1 MLAAMTPCLLRIT
14 LVGVLLL
21 PTAFA
26 GSALAES
33 GLQITPDDS
42 CTLVSK
48 DVADQRWVITLNADD
63 GTATGN
69 VFFPA
74 GGDSRFVACSQTASS
89 EEMLTFACAGADRCP
104 LAPCTQDEWA
114 PIGEVTIP
122 RSFFRPRSSS
132 TLGAAF
138 TTAITGSGR
147 LVSDRSGGGPA
158 DGSGSAFPTL
168 QIVARRFGSAEH
180 PLVAA
185 RPSGLQVTGDGKR
198 TLISKDVGDERWAIS
213 RNADDG
219 SATGN
224 VFFPA
229 GGEPKFV
236 WCGQEGTTGDDLVF
250 SCSGADACRDT
261 ICGPEQWSYIA
272 QVQLPA
278 SFFSPPARV
287 RLEDLEVTVLAT
299 LGGDDG
305 FYGIALA
312 LDRGYSL
319 RQILRAALSGRLQA
333 DGWVVMKTGGLEP
346 PEGPA
351 HGILAAA
358 GVPSALALPLATGP
372 APDPKR
378 TPPRLLIRT
387 LLEKA
392 DVAAGTQG
400 KFGLVVL
407 ISLTSQGYSLEQIVQ
422 GILFDRVWFAPL
434 YSSAG
439 FAIFDDSG
447 RLVFPDGPPSDL
459 VAPPSSAT
467 PTPRPTSTPVG
478 EVCGNG
484 VARGEE
490 ECDGGDL
497 RGATCQALG
506 FDRGTLRCT
515 GRCIY
520 YVVDCSDNPSCTEQ
534 LCPDGACV
542 PRGSDCC
549 GGGRYCRAGSLCV
562 GSGKCCPVAVPQLC
576 GTSCVA
582 AETEC
587 CGGYY
592 CDPGFVCA
600 SGGGCCP
607 EGLPQPCPDSTCT
620 IAGYVCCGGGT
631 SCPPGQACT
640 QDGTCE

>member
-1 MLAAMTPCLLRIT
+1 MILCLFRSV
-14 LVGVLLL
+14 LVGVLLV

-26 GSALAES
+26 GSAMAES

-74 GGDSRFVACSQTASS
+74 GGDSRFVACHQTASS

-132 TLGAAF
+132 TLGAEF

-147 LVSDRSGGGPA
+147 LVSDRAGGGPA
-158 DGSGSAFPTL
+158 DGSGSAVPTL
-168 QIVARRFGSAEH
+168 QIVARRLGSAEH

-213 RNADDG
+213 RNGDDG

-236 WCGQEGTTGDDLVF
+236 WCGQEGAAGDDLVF

-319 RQILRAALSGRLQA
+319 RQVLRAALSGRLQT
-333 DGWVVMKTGGLEP
+333 DGSVVMKTGGLEP

-358 GVPSALALPLATGP
+358 GVSSALTLPLATGP
-372 APDPKR
+372 APNPKP
-378 TPPRLLIRT
+378 TPSRLIRH

-392 DVAAGTQG
+392 DLVAGVRSRY
-400 KFGLVVL
+400 GLCVL
-407 ISLTSQGYSLEQIVQ
+407 ISLASQGYSLEQIVQ
-422 GILFDRVWFAPL
+422 GILFDRVKFGRVSIGTNNRIEL
-434 YSSAG
+434 VE
-439 FAIFDDSG
+439 IVDDSG
-447 RLVFPDGPPSDL
+447 GLLYPDGPPSDL
-459 VAPPSSAT
+459 VVPLSSPT
-467 PTPRPTSTPVG
+467 PTPRPTQTPVG

-484 VARGEE
+484 VAGGDE

-506 FDRGTLRCT
+506 FAHGTLGCT
-515 GRCIY
+515 SRCIY
-520 YVVDCSDNPSCTEQ
+520 YVVDCSDEPSCTEQ
-534 LCPDGACV
+534 RCPDGACV

-549 GGGRYCRAGSLCV
+549 GGGRYCRPGSLCV
-562 GSGKCCPVAVPQLC
+562 GGGKCCPAASPQLC
-576 GTSCVA
+576 GTLCVS

-592 CDPGFVCA
+592 CNPGFVCA

-607 EGLPQPCPDSTCT
+607 EGLPQPCPDGTCT

>member
-1 MLAAMTPCLLRIT
+1 MLATMIPCLLRIT
-14 LVGVLLL
+14 LLGVLLL

-26 GSALAES
+26 GSALAKS

-89 EEMLTFACAGADRCP
+89 EESLTFACAGADRCP
-104 LAPCTQDEWA
+104 LAPCTPDEWA

-132 TLGAAF
+132 TLGAEF

-147 LVSDRSGGGPA
+147 LVSARTGGGPA
-158 DGSGSAFPTL
+158 DGSGRAFPTL
-168 QIVARRFGSAEH
+168 QIVAWRLGSAAH

-213 RNADDG
+213 RNGDDG

-236 WCGQEGTTGDDLVF
+236 WCGQEGTAGDDLVF

-333 DGWVVMKTGGLEP
+333 DGSVVMKKGGLEP

-372 APDPKR
+372 APQS
-378 TPPRLLIRT
+378 TPRPIIGM
-387 LLEKA
+387 LLEMTDA
-392 DVAAGTQG
+392 VGGGRGQL
-400 KFGLVVL
+400 GLSVL
-407 ISLTSQGYSLEQIVQ
+407 ISLTSQGYSLEQIVE
-422 GILFDRVWFAPL
+422 GILSDEIVMPTDPESR
-434 YSSAG
+434 YSFEMVDHAG
-439 FAIFDDSG
+439 HWIP
-447 RLVFPDGPPSDL
+447 PDGDRIDL

-484 VARGEE
+484 IARGDE

-497 RGATCQALG
+497 RGVTCQAMR

-520 YVVDCSDNPSCTEQ
+520 DVTDCSDNPSCTEQ

-562 GSGKCCPVAVPQLC
+562 GSGKCCPVALPQLC
-576 GTSCVA
+576 GTLCVS

-587 CGGYY
+587 C
-592 CDPGFVCA
+592 A
-600 SGGGCCP
+600 SGDGCCP
-607 EGLPQPCPDSTCT
+607 EGSPQPCPDGTCT

-631 SCPPGQACT
+631 SCPPDQQCM